1 MRPDIKNDR
10 MKFQTGLSFTSVYM
24 KKSYRDGRKILVSN
38 SVIKCYFILKIS
50 MAEKRS
56 MEKLLLTGTL
66 NTLLPADSS
75 ATSIASGVLKIAPQS
90 RSGFGL
96 GLALE
101 LGLGSNFPW
110 GNFPST

>member
-1 MRPDIKNDR
+1 MRPDLKNDR
-10 MKFQTGLSFTSVYM
+10 MKFQSGLSFASVYM

-75 ATSIASGVLKIAPQS
+75 ATSIASGVLKIAPEENCPPGQ
-90 RSGFGL
+90 GQGL
-96 GLALE
+96 L
-101 LGLGSNFPW
+101 
-110 GNFPST
+110 